1 MENVIQVRNVYKKFK
16 DEKEVFYALEDISLN
31 IRKGEIFGLLG
42 PNGAGKSTL
51 LNVMMHLLL
60 PDKGEVLV
68 FGKKPGMDIYQ
79 KIGFVSG
86 EAKFHWALKSIDVLN
101 FYSMIYGIPKKER
114 EKRIQELAELFDIKE
129 ILDKKFEVLS
139 TGERMRLSFAKAL
152 LNKPELL
159 LLDEPTLGLDPDI
172 SIKIRNEIKKINK
185 DLGVTILLTSHYMPE
200 VEQLADRIAFI
211 HKGKILEQGEIKVLK
226 SKHFADYNIIVHAR
240 KITLAGKLKELGFKI
255 SGKKIMKTLTAGEDI
270 NEVLKQMNNLGIEI
284 EDIEIKRPT
293 LEDYFIKMSGRD
305 AGSMKEGK

>member
-1 MENVIQVRNVYKKFK
+1 MQNIIEVRNVYKKFR
-16 DEKEVFYALEDISLN
+16 DEGKEFYALDDVSLN
-31 IRKGEIFGLLG
+31 VRKGEIFGLLG
-42 PNGAGKSTL
+42 PNGAGKTTL

-60 PDKGEVLV
+60 PDRGEAYV

-101 FYSMIYGIPKKER
+101 FYSMIYGISGNEKKER
-114 EKRIQELAELFDIKE
+114 IKKVIELFGIKE

-185 DLGVTILLTSHYMPE
+185 ELGTTILLTSHYMHE

-211 HKGKILEQGEIKVLK
+211 HNGKILEEGEISKLK
-226 SKHFADYNIIVHAR
+226 LKHFTEYEIIIHAKNISEI
-240 KITLAGKLKELGFKI
+240 KKLRDLGFDVKQ
-255 SGKKIMKTLTAGEDI
+255 KKIMKKLMIGEDI
-270 NEVLKQMNNLGIEI
+270 NEVLEQMNSLNIAI
-284 EDIEIKRPT
+284 EDIEVKKPT
-293 LEDYFIKMSGRD
+293 LEDYFVRMVK
-305 AGSMKEGK
+305 KE